1 MEKLPEFTRG
11 SVVEFFL
18 LSRMVGGT
26 AAAFFIAGDMIFRF
40 NQFVAQGNEQVARFI
55 GLMETLLGVVLTVA
69 SILPAVRVGRA
80 AIGAMGSKQLM
91 TKYGFA
97 GAFSKKAAQQGVGK
111 MEMGL
116 AAASAIT
123 GFGGVKAGIGLTG
136 LGVAQMMGAGGGD
149 GGQSSFDAYTQSLQ
163 GNSFNGGMGGMS
175 PTTLN
180 VENAN
185 FRTDNLNDTFYSSGY
200 GT

>member
-1 MEKLPEFTRG
+1 
-11 SVVEFFL
+11 
-18 LSRMVGGT
+18 
-26 AAAFFIAGDMIFRF
+26 
-40 NQFVAQGNEQVARFI
+40 
-55 GLMETLLGVVLTVA
+55 
-69 SILPAVRVGRA
+69 
-80 AIGAMGSKQLM
+80 
-91 TKYGFA
+91 
-97 GAFSKKAAQQGVGK
+97 
-111 MEMGL
+111 MGL

-123 GFGGVKAGIGLTG
+123 GFSGVKAGIGLTG
-136 LGVAQMMGAGGGD
+136 VGYAQMMGAGGGD